1 MVPLYHSDGLVV
13 YCPSFSVSLFFM
25 NIHFLDVLYNLA
37 FFCTFMYT
45 VVYFVLSIKKK
56 KKKNEVCACGGRVF
70 QHNVT
75 RRTGAAQLSRSSVA
89 RIPWTLPVPEFNEL
103 DIYLFIFIFCG

>member
-1 MVPLYHSDGLVV
+1 MYFALFSSCNLNFCSAIDVLVPLYHSDGLVV

-56 KKKNEVCACGGRVF
+56 QKKKRSMCMWWAC
-70 QHNVT
+70 
-75 RRTGAAQLSRSSVA
+75 
-89 RIPWTLPVPEFNEL
+89 LPT
-103 DIYLFIFIFCG
+103 